1 MTAHDMAESRLL
13 AYMRKG
19 LVLAVLSGMIFSMDG
34 LLITRSGAYA
44 PYNDASLLLLV
55 TMVCA
60 GVHDLCAALC
70 LTCYNWRT
78 GRLRELGRSAAS
90 RPGRAVLGGSA
101 IGAAL
106 GCGGYMAG
114 LQMAGAAY
122 TLPITTMYPAVAAL
136 LAFFVLRERI
146 PPRGWVG
153 LCLCVGG
160 AALVGYVPPTGQT
173 GSFFYLGLAFAGL
186 AALGWGTQGVCVTSG
201 MDFVEPEIA
210 LNIYYILSVCFY
222 MGIAAPTA
230 AYLSDVNI
238 VAFAGEILTSH
249 GTMFLAIAGCLGMTS
264 YLAWYKAMNMIGVSR
279 AMALNIGY
287 ALWGIAFT
295 ALLGNV
301 EITKSLVIGALT
313 IFLGMCLVIGNP
325 REMLSLRKDVRS

>member
-1 MTAHDMAESRLL
+1 
-13 AYMRKG
+13 MRKG
-19 LVLAVLSGMIFSMDG
+19 LFLAVLSGMIFSLDG
-34 LLITRSGAYA
+34 LLITRAGTFA
-44 PYNDASLLLLV
+44 PYDDVGLLLLV
-55 TMVCA
+55 TMACA
-60 GVHDLCAALC
+60 GVHDTCAGVC
-70 LTCYNWRT
+70 ITIYNWRT
-78 GRLRELGRSAAS
+78 GRLRELVRSAAS

-114 LQMAGAAY
+114 LQMAGPAY

-146 PPRGWVG
+146 PPRGWIG

-160 AALVGYVPPTGQT
+160 AALVGYVPPSGQP

-210 LNIYYILSVCFY
+210 LNIYYILSACFY
-222 MGIAAPTA
+222 VGLAAPTA
-230 AYLSDVNI
+230 ALLSGVDAMTFVGDI
-238 VAFAGEILTSH
+238 VTSR
-249 GTMFLAIAGCLGMTS
+249 GTAFLALAGFLGMTS
-264 YLAWYKAMNMIGVSR
+264 YLAWYKAMNMVGVSR
-279 AMALNIGY
+279 AMALNISY
-287 ALWGIAFT
+287 ALWGIGFT

-301 EITKSLVIGALT
+301 EITKTLLVGAVT

-325 REMLSLRKDVRS
+325 REMLSLRKDAAS